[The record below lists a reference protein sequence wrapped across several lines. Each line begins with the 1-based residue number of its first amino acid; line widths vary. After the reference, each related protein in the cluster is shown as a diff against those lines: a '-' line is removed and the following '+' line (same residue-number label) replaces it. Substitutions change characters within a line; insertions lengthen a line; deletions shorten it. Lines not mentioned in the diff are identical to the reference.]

1 MEKSKV
7 YFSDF
12 HTVDGLS
19 LPKKLARLIKRA
31 GFDNIDF
38 EDKFAAIKI
47 HFGEPGNLAPELCQG
62 RCRYGKRTRR

>member
-38 EDKFAAIKI
+38 EDKFAAIN
-47 HFGEPGNLAPELCQG
+47 PV
-62 RCRYGKRTRR
+62 CRRP